1 MVSVVATGGLFHL
14 GRASRADAPGSGLIR
29 IDGYAA
35 ADREYSP
42 PYGKAYP
49 NHQGKVKRLPRKR

>member
-14 GRASRADAPGSGLIR
+14 GRASKADAPGSGLIR

-49 NHQGKVKRLPRKR
+49 NHQGKVK